1 MELNEAQQQAVTHTQ
16 GPCMVL
22 AGPGSGKTFTLV
34 KRIIY
39 MTEQANISPQEILVI
54 TFTKAAARE
63 MKERYLKATNKQ
75 KTPITFGTF
84 HAVFYG
90 ILKWAYHID
99 AANIMSDEEKKRL
112 VKEELSHCYIE
123 WDDAEGEEEDI
134 LAGVLEDIGAIKN
147 NRLRVETFVSKHVR
161 PDIFRKIYNSYE
173 RKRKEMKKL
182 DFDDMLVSCLELF
195 EKYPDILKQ
204 WQKKFRYLMIDE
216 FQDIN
221 PVQYKIVQLL
231 AEPEQNLFIVG
242 DDDQSIYEF
251 RGARPGIMLG
261 FQKDYPKAKEIFLNK
276 NYRSTKKIVT
286 AASRVVSHNAARFPK
301 IFEAV
306 GEAGEDVHVQET
318 KDAAEES
325 RYILGEVQRR
335 HQIGIPYKDMAVL
348 FRTSLSVRTF
358 VECCTE
364 YHIPFQMKEYIPNIY
379 EHFIARDLAA
389 YLRLA
394 KGSRERSDFLMILNR
409 PKRYLARNSLEKAIV
424 SFEDMMN
431 YYCDKE
437 WMQKRIRQ
445 LEYDI
450 HQMQTMTPEQAIK
463 YIRKKI
469 GYDEFL
475 KEYAE
480 EKHSSLSGLTE
491 TLDYIQEQ
499 AAGHQTIEEWF
510 TFVQKYTEELKEQ
523 REKGPSDEDELVLLT
538 MHGAKGLEYDT
549 VFIIGA
555 NEDEIPYKKA
565 KTPAAIEEERRMFY
579 VAMTRAKRKLF
590 VTYRREKNGKRQS
603 PSRFLSELLFDV

>member
-1 MELNEAQQQAVTHTQ
+1 M
-16 GPCMVL
+16 
-22 AGPGSGKTFTLV
+22 
-34 KRIIY
+34 
-39 MTEQANISPQEILVI
+39 
-54 TFTKAAARE
+54 
-63 MKERYLKATNKQ
+63 
-75 KTPITFGTF
+75 
-84 HAVFYG
+84 
-90 ILKWAYHID
+90 
-99 AANIMSDEEKKRL
+99 
-112 VKEELSHCYIE
+112 
-123 WDDAEGEEEDI
+123 
-134 LAGVLEDIGAIKN
+134 
-147 NRLRVETFVSKHVR
+147 
-161 PDIFRKIYNSYE
+161 
-173 RKRKEMKKL
+173 
-182 DFDDMLVSCLELF
+182 
-195 EKYPDILKQ
+195 
-204 WQKKFRYLMIDE
+204 
-216 FQDIN
+216 
-221 PVQYKIVQLL
+221 
-231 AEPEQNLFIVG
+231 
-242 DDDQSIYEF
+242 
-251 RGARPGIMLG
+251 
-261 FQKDYPKAKEIFLNK
+261 
-276 NYRSTKKIVT
+276 
-286 AASRVVSHNAARFPK
+286 
-301 IFEAV
+301 
-306 GEAGEDVHVQET
+306 
-318 KDAAEES
+318 
-325 RYILGEVQRR
+325 
-335 HQIGIPYKDMAVL
+335 
-348 FRTSLSVRTF
+348 
-358 VECCTE
+358 
-364 YHIPFQMKEYIPNIY
+364 
-379 EHFIARDLAA
+379 
-389 YLRLA
+389 
-394 KGSRERSDFLMILNR
+394 
-409 PKRYLARNSLEKAIV
+409 

-450 HQMQTMTPEQAIK
+450 HQMKTMTPEQAIK

>member
-1 MELNEAQQQAVTHTQ
+1 M
-16 GPCMVL
+16 
-22 AGPGSGKTFTLV
+22 
-34 KRIIY
+34 
-39 MTEQANISPQEILVI
+39 
-54 TFTKAAARE
+54 
-63 MKERYLKATNKQ
+63 
-75 KTPITFGTF
+75 
-84 HAVFYG
+84 
-90 ILKWAYHID
+90 
-99 AANIMSDEEKKRL
+99 
-112 VKEELSHCYIE
+112 
-123 WDDAEGEEEDI
+123 
-134 LAGVLEDIGAIKN
+134 
-147 NRLRVETFVSKHVR
+147 
-161 PDIFRKIYNSYE
+161 
-173 RKRKEMKKL
+173 
-182 DFDDMLVSCLELF
+182 
-195 EKYPDILKQ
+195 
-204 WQKKFRYLMIDE
+204 
-216 FQDIN
+216 
-221 PVQYKIVQLL
+221 
-231 AEPEQNLFIVG
+231 
-242 DDDQSIYEF
+242 
-251 RGARPGIMLG
+251 
-261 FQKDYPKAKEIFLNK
+261 
-276 NYRSTKKIVT
+276 
-286 AASRVVSHNAARFPK
+286 
-301 IFEAV
+301 
-306 GEAGEDVHVQET
+306 
-318 KDAAEES
+318 
-325 RYILGEVQRR
+325 
-335 HQIGIPYKDMAVL
+335 
-348 FRTSLSVRTF
+348 
-358 VECCTE
+358 
-364 YHIPFQMKEYIPNIY
+364 
-379 EHFIARDLAA
+379 
-389 YLRLA
+389 
-394 KGSRERSDFLMILNR
+394 
-409 PKRYLARNSLEKAIV
+409 

-450 HQMQTMTPEQAIK
+450 HQMKTMTPEQAIK

-491 TLDYIQEQ
+491 TLDYIQAQ